1 MDSSIIAFIIR
12 LNNDKKNWRKRQKEG
27 RKPFII
33 LNNYRYLKGK
43 RSKFYNMK
51 TPLTN
56 IWKML
61 CTSAENDFNAK
72 KHSIIHF
79 ANINTLNIRV
89 FCLQGKTLL

>member
-12 LNNDKKNWRKRQKEG
+12 LNNDKRQKEG
-27 RKPFII
+27 RKPFIF
-33 LNNYRYLKGK
+33 LNNRYLKWK